1 MQEHQQTANT
11 WRIGVDLAAFVVL
24 AAIAGM
30 VAAMTL
36 AGIAILLTGAG
47 AGSSP
52 GGPEAAPA
60 APMHSPA
67 ARTMV
72 AGRSAAP
79 D

>member
-1 MQEHQQTANT
+1 MQENQQTAST
-11 WRIGVDLAAFVVL
+11 WRIGIDLAAFVML

-47 AGSSP
+47 SSP
-52 GGPEAAPA
+52 VGREAAPA
-60 APMHSPA
+60 APIQSPA

-72 AGRSAAP
+72 AVRP
-79 D
+79 DSQD